1 MKFGLLRSL
10 ALSSLPSLSTDD
22 SMIFSAISK
31 LKPVPRLLLS
41 CATLFRSLS
50 LLASWPFSY
59 WRIPMIDRGSKCCV
73 KNLVFRD
80 WSKTKDEMEKDD
92 RRGSLRVFFVI
103 LFADTYRVA
112 LP

>member
-1 MKFGLLRSL
+1 
-10 ALSSLPSLSTDD
+10 
-22 SMIFSAISK
+22 
-31 LKPVPRLLLS
+31 
-41 CATLFRSLS
+41 
-50 LLASWPFSY
+50 
-59 WRIPMIDRGSKCCV
+59 MIDRGSKCCV